1 MDVEGRGC
9 EKGRGRAEGAP
20 LGFFGVLRERSGQA
34 TVEYA
39 VVLMAFLA
47 MVLALGLMWHAA
59 RDGRLLHL
67 AVDAASHG
75 TDGDVTAGFLQDVAL
90 F

>member
-1 MDVEGRGC
+1 MEADGNGHVRDRGRG
-9 EKGRGRAEGAP
+9 KGLAHGLLCTCREG
-20 LGFFGVLRERSGQA
+20 SGQS

-39 VVLMAFLA
+39 IVLAAFLA

-59 RDGRLLHL
+59 KDGRLLRL

-75 TDGDVTAGFLQDVAL
+75 TGGDVTVGFLQDVAL